1 MIKNKKL
8 TPYAQNLRRNM
19 TKEERHLWYDFLKE
33 LDVGFKRQKVVGN
46 YILDFY
52 CPSIRLAIELDG
64 SQHYET
70 EAMTYDRKR
79 EERLKQEGIT
89 ILRYTNLDIQRN
101 FSVVCKDIWNKI
113 KEYSKEEKPLIS
125 QLR

>member
-33 LDVGFKRQKVVGN
+33 LPLTVKRQSIVEK

-52 CPSIRLAIELDG
+52 IPDKKIAIELDG
-64 SQHYET
+64 SQHYED
-70 EAMTYDRKR
+70 EALINDK
-79 EERLKQEGIT
+79 ERDIFLKNKGIT
-89 ILRYTNLDIQRN
+89 TLRYTNDDIHRR
-101 FSVVCKDIWNKI
+101 FDAVCRDILEHI
-113 KEYSKEEKPLIS
+113 
-125 QLR
+125 